1 MNVLVFTEKEEVPEV
16 VLRTVRVSITCK
28 EPPAEREGDLRVK
41 VGILVHGVMDGVEH
55 IMRTVVRTH
64 RFDSDNKVIINLS

>member
-1 MNVLVFTEKEEVPEV
+1 MFVSYCFFWSEKEEVPEV

-28 EPPAEREGDLRVK
+28 EPPTEREGEMRVK

-55 IMRTVVRTH
+55 VMRTVVQTH
-64 RFDSDNKVIINLS
+64 RFDSENKVF